1 MKDDKKLQRLL
12 LHMIA
17 DSGYWADHDD
27 LIVKARIRRA
37 NPRHIHIGKPACPTA
52 EQIRH
57 QFKLMEEKGMIKKT
71 LSMGLIRYEITTIG
85 HAWLKPWYQKLGETL
100 GNQLSTILTA
110 AITSVIVFILT
121 EVVKRMLFN

>member
-12 LHMIA
+12 LSMIA

-27 LIVKARIRRA
+27 LIIKARLRCA
-37 NPRHIHIGKPACPTA
+37 NPKRVHIGKPTCPTA

-57 QFKLMEEKGMIKKT
+57 QFKLMEEKGIVKKT

-85 HAWLKPWYQKLGETL
+85 HAWLRPWHQKLSGMV

-110 AITSVIVFILT
+110 AITSVIVSVLT
-121 EVVKRMLFN
+121 EVVKRALFY